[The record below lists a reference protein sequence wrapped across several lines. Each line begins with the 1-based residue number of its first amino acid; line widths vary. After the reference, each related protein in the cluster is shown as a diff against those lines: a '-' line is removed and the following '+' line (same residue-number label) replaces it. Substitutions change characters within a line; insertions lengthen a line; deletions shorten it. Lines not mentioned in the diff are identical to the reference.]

1 MSKKLFTLIELLV
14 VIAIIAILASMLL
27 PALNKARTTAK
38 NSKCKS
44 NLKMLGSAFI
54 MYATDNGDF
63 LLSAGSMSPRETTKC
78 GAAVPATGD
87 YLYYPHRIQSYVG
100 MRGLTK
106 GDWTGMPVQ
115 YRESGKTVFHCPG
128 NTVAKGYIT
137 YPKEVHYGLPM
148 YGVGGYDNAG
158 VYFGKVTQ
166 LKRPSEKA
174 ALVDCAYNTTSPS
187 YSGWCYFS
195 NDRYL
200 FGFGLSM
207 DLNRHGSLAMSGSSK
222 ATGNFAYCDGHVGQ
236 LSARD
241 VAKEY
246 VSGWNLSKLTGN
258 K

>member
-1 MSKKLFTLIELLV
+1 VIELLV
-14 VIAIIAILASMLL
+14 VIAIIAILAAMLL

-63 LLSAGSMSPRETTKC
+63 LLSVGNMSPRETTKC
-78 GAAVPATGD
+78 GAAAPATGD

-100 MRGLTK
+100 MQGMAK
-106 GDWTGMPVQ
+106 GDWTAMPVQ

-174 ALVDCAYNTTSPS
+174 ALVDCAYNDIQGA

-195 NDRYL
+195 NERYL
-200 FGFGLSM
+200 YLSSM
-207 DLNRHGSLAMSGSSK
+207 NMNLSRHGSLAMSSSSK

-241 VAKEY
+241 VAKDFAG
-246 VSGWNLSKLTGN
+246 GWSVSKLTGS